1 MFGFFKRNKKQ
12 KTNKDLIDERGN
24 IIKESSIVYD
34 KHEKRFL
41 KLDDSTCAIVLY
53 EDGNVEIVFT
63 KSRNNVDQEITENE
77 EILMALSLF
86 MKQPGFLEMIL
97 TEFRKIAMEKI
108 TILTGEENK

>member
-1 MFGFFKRNKKQ
+1 MFGFLKRNKKQ
-12 KTNKDLIDERGN
+12 KSQKDFTDKNGN
-24 IIKESSIVYD
+24 IIKESSITYD
-34 KHEKRFL
+34 RHEKRFL
-41 KLDDSTCAIVLY
+41 KLDDSTCAIILY

-63 KSRNNVDQEITENE
+63 KSRNNVNQEITENE

-108 TILTGEENK
+108 TTLTGEENK